1 MFILYLQYRHIQ
13 MPVLPMTLQWRL
25 FHCASRRT
33 LGFASMTEDW
43 LVFAGR
49 GGQTQFLLKPWWI
62 CNDFS
67 IVSILILL
75 WHRNKR
81 VCLIRQKALKDIKV
95 LNHPCKYYEM
105 RTVAF
110 WEFLS
115 RRHECK
121 EGSLN
126 IYTGAIF
133 PANSFIF
140 NIDVSEKMH
149 CLYLF
154 IIFFLTLK
162 L

>member
-1 MFILYLQYRHIQ
+1 
-13 MPVLPMTLQWRL
+13 MPVLPMTLQWLCTIVHREGL
-25 FHCASRRT
+25 WV
-33 LGFASMTEDW
+33 FAFMIEDW

-49 GGQTQFLLKPWWI
+49 GGFRRQTRFLLKPWWI

-81 VCLIRQKALKDIKV
+81 VCLIRQKALMDIKV

-110 WEFLS
+110 WEFFS

-121 EGSLN
+121 EGSLY